1 MTKRKRTKGKTM
13 IYKTLHRKLNI
24 EQHKPHSKR
33 GGELRCSGW
42 VRNFCFTCGASRVN
56 LITNHVMVQTVKLS
70 KCLLQINHY
79 EHVNQYIYVS
89 FHVLPHL
96 TLKVMGSYWHPSS
109 LKACFIRSGAVFKL
123 FNLNLLL

>member
-1 MTKRKRTKGKTM
+1 MTKRKNNDLQNITQKTKYRATQTPLKT
-13 IYKTLHRKLNI
+13 
-24 EQHKPHSKR
+24 
-33 GGELRCSGW
+33 GGELRCSGR
-42 VRNFCFTCGASRVN
+42 VRNFCFTCGAHRVN

-123 FNLNLLL
+123 LNLNLLL